1 MKWKGSIRWAIAY
14 GMAAFSAASA
24 ATYGAENASTAWKA
38 VLAGGGLFLC
48 AIVAVHCMAWAAEA
62 WRRASRGWSICIG
75 VGGLVCFAVTLAS
88 STGMWAS
95 RADKIVATNA
105 AAIDSGKALRAER
118 DRLTAERVALT
129 RRPAGAIE
137 ADISTAEAHP
147 RFKSSASCAPDKITL
162 AKEHCEG
169 YRRLVGELAGA
180 KRAEAIDARLA
191 TVNTAIGALPAVK
204 SADAQASAIADLL
217 SVSPD
222 QAASVFAFGTSLAL
236 ELGAL
241 IATLAAEVLG
251 DGQRKPAVQRARSRR
266 RVWHKAAQAAVISPP
281 TAPALEPLPVS
292 APARLPVDIG
302 IPISTAVVPF
312 PPAAE
317 RVARLGGARVGR
329 VGHFLL
335 AAVMPSHGARL
346 DARDLLEAYKAWC
359 AVRNLRAVPDDEFAL
374 SLADACTKA
383 GIECA
388 PLGNTIVL
396 MHAKLVA

>member
-62 WRRASRGWSICIG
+62 WRRASHGWSICIG

-180 KRAEAIDARLA
+180 KRAEAIDARLG
-191 TVNTAIGALPAVK
+191 TVNTAIGTLPAVK

-251 DGQRKPAVQRARSRR
+251 DERRKPGVPSVRRRR
-266 RVWHKAAQAAVISPP
+266 RVMWRPARQL
-281 TAPALEPLPVS
+281 APSNKVAKPEVEALEPLPVS
-292 APARLPVDIG
+292 APARLP
-302 IPISTAVVPF
+302 AVVPF

-317 RVARLGGARVGR
+317 RAARLGSARVGR

-335 AAVMPSHGARL
+335 AAVMPSQGARL